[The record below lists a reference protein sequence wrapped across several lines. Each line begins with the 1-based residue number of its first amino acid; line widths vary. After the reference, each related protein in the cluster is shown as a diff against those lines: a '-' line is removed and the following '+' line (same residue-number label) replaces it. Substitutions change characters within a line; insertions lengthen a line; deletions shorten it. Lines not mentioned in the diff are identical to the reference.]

1 MSSSPQRPAIP
12 DTFWSSPLSTAHR
25 RGAAIPDG
33 LPFEHIWHSFLSQT
47 RVLDILRPD
56 YYLIF
61 RFTDTCHILHQC
73 NLTLDLGGS
82 PVTYATLTSA
92 IKGEDLR
99 FLRTADEV
107 VINMIRARR
116 LGALDLIY
124 RVGANVCCANEDLR
138 RVMRTC
144 MLIHTGAD
152 AMIGLMC
159 FHNVT
164 RSVAGLR
171 AQGVELLCRSGL
183 ECLQR
188 ELDDRL
194 AASRP
199 MATAPTPR
207 ELEIIGCLREGMSS
221 KQIADALSI
230 TKNTVD
236 THRQNMLRKWRLP
249 NTAAL
254 LHKAMSEGWGGR
266 NHDKSA

>member
-1 MSSSPQRPAIP
+1 MSPSPLRPASP
-12 DTFWSSPLSTAHR
+12 DTSWSSPLSTAHLR
-25 RGAAIPDG
+25 STGISDG
-33 LPFEHIWHSFLSQT
+33 LPGERLWRSFLNQT

-61 RFTDTCHILHQC
+61 RFNDACHILHQC

-82 PVTYATLTSA
+82 PVTYTTLTEA
-92 IKGEDLR
+92 IKGEDMR

-107 VINMIRARR
+107 VINMIRTRR

-124 RVGANVCCANEDLR
+124 RVGANVRCANDDLR
-138 RVMRTC
+138 RVLRTC
-144 MLIHTGAD
+144 MLIHSGAD

-171 AQGVELLCRSGL
+171 AHGVELLCRPGL
-183 ECLQR
+183 EWLQR
-188 ELDDRL
+188 EVDDRL
-194 AASRP
+194 AAALP
-199 MATAPTPR
+199 VATMPTPR
-207 ELEIIGCLREGMSS
+207 ELEIIGCLRAGMSS
-221 KQIADALSI
+221 KQIADALFI

-236 THRQNMLRKWRLP
+236 THRQNMLRKWHLP

-254 LHKAMSEGWGGR
+254 LHKAMTEGWGGP